1 MTQAHDH
8 DHYEHLARQVLL
20 RHTLPQP
27 DAAAYDVAEVLARQ
41 AAQLIDEDAFLRQ
54 LADRSGDPL
63 AMRHELSR
71 LALPD
76 GLAAMLALAR
86 QQRPELFRHL
96 LLVTLI
102 SHYLALRRELPARE
116 TASVLL
122 AALCHDLGEL
132 YTDPVLLEPHHR
144 ISDDERRYV
153 YVHPITG
160 HLFAREVA
168 KLDTSVAI
176 AVLQHQERLD
186 GSGYPY
192 GARAERIGP
201 FARIVGL
208 ADVCAAILARFG
220 SHERL
225 GALMRL
231 NRQKFDITLL
241 ALLHEAIGH
250 GEAPTPSS
258 GPTIPH
264 TRLTAAAA
272 LLERW
277 DEFRPALMRTAAGRA
292 APELSFLIERMATLR
307 HMLLQFG
314 FDPSSQQL
322 LMDLLAEDRQVAAE
336 LGAALDEVH
345 WQFSDLA
352 REISR
357 RRESIEPLLD
367 ADGKRLLTEWT
378 GQLRAYLEVAGD

>member
-1 MTQAHDH
+1 
-8 DHYEHLARQVLL
+8 
-20 RHTLPQP
+20 
-27 DAAAYDVAEVLARQ
+27 
-41 AAQLIDEDAFLRQ
+41 
-54 LADRSGDPL
+54 
-63 AMRHELSR
+63 
-71 LALPD
+71 
-76 GLAAMLALAR
+76 MLALAR
-86 QQRPELFRHL
+86 DQRPELFRHL

-102 SHYLALRRELPARE
+102 SHYLALRRELAARE

-122 AALCHDLGEL
+122 AALSHDLGEL
-132 YTDPVLLEPHHR
+132 YTDPVLLDPRHR

-160 HLFAREVA
+160 HLFAREVVQ
-168 KLDTSVAI
+168 LDPGIAA

-192 GARAERIGP
+192 GLRAERIGAL
-201 FARIVGL
+201 ARIVGL
-208 ADVCAAILARFG
+208 ADVCAAIVARFG

-231 NRQKFDITLL
+231 NRQKFDLALL
-241 ALLHEAIGH
+241 ALLHEGVGH
-250 GEAPTPSS
+250 GSGAAAPASPTP
-258 GPTIPH
+258 H
-264 TRLTAAAA
+264 ARLMAAAA

-277 DEFRPALMRTAAGRA
+277 DEFRPALTRTSAGRA
-292 APELSFLIERMATLR
+292 APELFFLVERMATLR

-314 FDPSSQQL
+314 FDPAGQQL
-322 LMDLLAEDRQVAAE
+322 LMELLDEDPGVAAE

-352 REISR
+352 REIAR

-378 GQLRAYLEVAGD
+378 GQLQAYLEVAGD